1 METVVDNLGKA
12 DPDWQA
18 HFRSR
23 EVWTAAKW
31 HARFLNQQKCYI
43 IDSLLTASLNI

>member
-1 METVVDNLGKA
+1 MEIVIDNLGKA

-31 HARFLNQQKCYI
+31 HAQLLNQQKCHI